1 MNRSKAKEI
10 FVKFYCKNRAF
21 CELYPDRCKKEG
33 CEIYHAIKAIE
44 AEPIVRCR
52 DCKYYLESNETC
64 GMIAV
69 RLMFYADG
77 KRWTDNCFCCWGER
91 REDG

>member
-1 MNRSKAKEI
+1 MIAINMEMPDNCTKCPCLNDEYWSCNADWGLTEPSTKHRPKGCPLKE
-10 FVKFYCKNRAF
+10 
-21 CELYPDRCKKEG
+21 
-33 CEIYHAIKAIE
+33 
-44 AEPIVRCR
+44 IVRCK

-64 GMIAV
+64 GMVSV

-91 REDG
+91 REE